1 MSISISEDDLIK
13 MNNLCFSDY
22 FLKMKE
28 YAKKN
33 NVPIIQ
39 DEGLAFLLTLVRVKR
54 PVKIL
59 EIGTAIGYSASMM
72 ANEGT
77 TVYTI
82 ERDMKMYEQ
91 ALLNVKNLNLE
102 DRVHLIFKDALEA
115 FDDVKDNRFDLI
127 FIDAAKAQYINFFNL
142 YSPLLKDD
150 GIIVTDN
157 MLFHGVKMEDAKTR
171 ALRGLIR
178 KLNNYTNFLLENED
192 FQTSIFNVGDGM
204 AVSTRRSIV
213 KS

>member
-1 MSISISEDDLIK
+1 
-13 MNNLCFSDY
+13 
-22 FLKMKE
+22 
-28 YAKKN
+28 
-33 NVPIIQ
+33 
-39 DEGLAFLLTLVRVKR
+39 
-54 PVKIL
+54 
-59 EIGTAIGYSASMM
+59 
-72 ANEGT
+72 
-77 TVYTI
+77 
-82 ERDMKMYEQ
+82 MKMYEQ

-213 KS
+213 KDIAMDLRKLLNG